1 VSYGRLAYKGWGKYM
16 IKSDLIKLIEGAA
29 DTQDINALLA
39 GTDVETQFKGAEP
52 TLDTFKQKAKTDKD
66 FKAYIESENDKY
78 YNKALVTWKANNL
91 EKELEPF
98 IATKYPDL
106 VTDPVKKELMEMR
119 KELEKEKASN
129 GRKDLLSEAM
139 KYAAEKKLPAGF
151 IDKFLGEDLDTTKAN
166 LDILAVDWSK
176 GLETSMNERLKS
188 SSYVPGGTDKDGV
201 KTSIGASMAQKNN
214 STKVAENNPW
224 ASK

>member
-1 VSYGRLAYKGWGKYM
+1 MLKKDLLEK
-16 IKSDLIKLIEGAA
+16 IKDLKDDE
-29 DTQDINALLA
+29 DINTLLV
-39 GTDVETQFKGAEP
+39 GTDVETQFKGIEP
-52 TLDTFKQKAKTDKD
+52 TLDTFKQKAKTDKE

-78 YNKALVTWKANNL
+78 HNKALTTWKENNL

-98 IATKYPDL
+98 ISAKYPDL
-106 VTDPVKKELMEMR
+106 VTDPVKKELMEIR

-166 LDILAVDWSK
+166 LDVLAVDWSK
-176 GLETSMNERLKS
+176 GLETSVNERLKS
-188 SSYVPGGTDKDGV
+188 SSYVPGGTDKGGE
-201 KTSIGASMAQKNN
+201 KLSIGASMAQQNN
-214 STKVAENNPW
+214 GSKTAPSDPW